1 MPAFW
6 RCHLA
11 SLCESLP
18 ETEFWISKESIFITS
33 PLAITSILVPNT
45 CMGSSPPPSSFC
57 LKCLPQERLV
67 YSWCCGHI
75 SRLSIYSNLQQTQHF
90 KHAYQGC
97 ALQWSLDHRVLWTKL
112 RWILSKSEGV
122 WQSSLV
128 IIDCEPIAVL
138 VGVGI
143 PYVWKGD
150 HKFVECN
157 VFLFRGLSVVTI
169 LCSPWGVAIVLL
181 QYSLLFWVYLYF
193 VPTMWLLYHLLT
205 TCQL

>member
-1 MPAFW
+1 M
-6 RCHLA
+6 
-11 SLCESLP
+11 
-18 ETEFWISKESIFITS
+18 
-33 PLAITSILVPNT
+33 LVVIYPV
-45 CMGSSPPPSSFC
+45 
-57 LKCLPQERLV
+57 LV
-67 YSWCCGHI
+67 STV
-75 SRLSIYSNLQQTQHF
+75 IYSKFQHF
-90 KHAYQGC
+90 KHTYQGC
-97 ALQWSLDHRVLWTKL
+97 ALQWSLDHSVLWTKL

-122 WQSSLV
+122 WPFSLV

-205 TCQL
+205 TCQLQQLHCVVEAACMIPPSLDFSGETHQPAWCGR